1 MKDRSIKRTIISYSV
16 TFVLAAAVTLMIL
29 FYKDAFQIESLRTLY
44 GVLSDAFFVPGVI
57 LMGFGIMVH
66 IAEGGFLDGISYS
79 LRRAALSFIPGGRIK
94 KEETY
99 REYKERKND
108 TRKKTEVISMYVVGG
123 AFILVSI
130 VFIILY
136 SSISA

>member
-1 MKDRSIKRTIISYSV
+1 MKEKNIKRTIISYSV
-16 TFVLAAAVTLMIL
+16 TFVLAAAVTIMIL
-29 FYKDAFQIESLRTLY
+29 FYKNAFEIKSLRTLY

-57 LMGFGIMVH
+57 LIGFGIMVH

-99 REYKERKND
+99 QEYKERKND

-123 AFILVSI
+123 VFVLTAI
-130 VFIILY
+130 VFVMLY
-136 SSISA
+136 SSL

>member
-1 MKDRSIKRTIISYSV
+1 
-16 TFVLAAAVTLMIL
+16 MIL
-29 FYKDAFQIESLRTLY
+29 FYKDAFQIKSLRTLY

-57 LMGFGIMVH
+57 LMGFGIMLH

-99 REYKERKND
+99 QEYKERKNN
-108 TRKKTEVISMYVVGG
+108 TRKKTEVISMYFVGG